1 MVQLR
6 NFINQIHLWGEKKYD
21 RRVLT
26 TLYTYA
32 PLLVQL
38 DLELYRQMKRQKN
51 KSTIY
56 TKRGKIALKKKNEK
70 SMNLEAVTTTGG
82 WVGCDFP

>member
-1 MVQLR
+1 MYGKCENLNKNLLKWCNYVILL
-6 NFINQIHLWGEKKYD
+6 IKYIYEEKKKYD

-56 TKRGKIALKKKNEK
+56 TKRGKIALKKKKMKNQ
-70 SMNLEAVTTTGG
+70 
-82 WVGCDFP
+82 